1 MNLVMRRTI
10 LLVFSFLIAAGAA
23 AGVTAAVMRTSES
36 TGISRVERAMRLH
49 AVGVQDFDFG
59 GFTPGVVP
67 YTTPASV
74 ESVDVTLTVTFR
86 YRTTPGDATSFTATL
101 NDDTPYPDTLSLPMR
116 PSTFKLPA
124 APSGRTVTLTWIRRD
139 VPASAKQ
146 YVILL
151 YAYPHRND
159 NQPAEVKTVGAAAVV
174 IESWTAGD

>member
-1 MNLVMRRTI
+1 MAVASLA
-10 LLVFSFLIAAGAA
+10 AAGAA

-36 TGISRVERAMRLH
+36 TSISRVERAMELH

-59 GFTPGVVP
+59 FNSPGLVP

-86 YRTTPGDATSFTATL
+86 YRTTPGDAASFSAAL
-101 NDDTPYPDTLSLPMR
+101 NEQTPNPNPLSLPMR
-116 PSTFKLPA
+116 PSSFKLPG
-124 APSGRTVTLTWIRRD
+124 APSGGTVTLTWIRRD

-146 YVILL
+146 YVIHLF
-151 YAYPHRND
+151 ASPI
-159 NQPAEVKTVGAAAVV
+159 NQNHNQRAEVKTVDAAAIV